1 MTVLDSDRNRG
12 RLPIYGL
19 VGGSSPSRRTTL
31 RILYIFMKKIWR
43 IWAKAL
49 GEKASPCDKES
60 VIVAGVR
67 TLIVFVYIITNL
79 VIMSGIIHHWNDH

>member
-1 MTVLDSDRNRG
+1 
-12 RLPIYGL
+12 
-19 VGGSSPSRRTTL
+19 
-31 RILYIFMKKIWR
+31 MKKVWR

-60 VIVAGVR
+60 DIIAVVR

-79 VIMSGIIHHWNDH
+79 FIISGIIHHWNDH

>member
-1 MTVLDSDRNRG
+1 
-12 RLPIYGL
+12 
-19 VGGSSPSRRTTL
+19 
-31 RILYIFMKKIWR
+31 MKNVWR

-60 VIVAGVR
+60 DIVAGVR

>member
-1 MTVLDSDRNRG
+1 MVEPTAHN
-12 RLPIYGL
+12 GL

-60 VIVAGVR
+60 DIVAGVR